1 MPHEH
6 PGLTRDSGCLK
17 TGSVASSHS
26 GTPSLG
32 SARAMAVRYEAAEA
46 AAAATAAQMAGLE
59 KPPRPLGHSR
69 TTSASES
76 ASSLG
81 APPPPTTS

>member
-1 MPHEH
+1 M
-6 PGLTRDSGCLK
+6 S
-17 TGSVASSHS
+17 
-26 GTPSLG
+26 
-32 SARAMAVRYEAAEA
+32 VRYEATEA

-81 APPPPTTS
+81 APLPLLTAQYLLHRIGCSHHITCLIEDIRNE